1 MATLQQPPDQ
11 VIAMEVYRE
20 NGILYTDFTD
30 NTDATGTY
38 TSAIV
43 LPVDFYIHRCLLVNL
58 AGFTSDTSAAITVGD
73 GSDVDRL
80 HAGTPS
86 VLAPLAA
93 LDLGVPSGT
102 TCVATAFS
110 PVCIVTGASNFT
122 LIDGGGFDLLVYGW
136 MVD

>member
-11 VIAMEVYRE
+11 VVDMEVYRE
-20 NGILYTDFTD
+20 NGILFSDFTD
-30 NTDATGTY
+30 NTDTTGTY
-38 TSAIV
+38 TSSIV
-43 LPVDFYIHRCLLVNL
+43 LPIDYYIHRCILVNL
-58 AGFTSDTSAAITVGD
+58 TGFTGDTSAAITVGD

-86 VLAPLAA
+86 VFATLGA

-110 PVCIVTGASNFT
+110 PVCIVTGNADFT
-122 LIDGGGFDLLVYGW
+122 SITAGGFDLVVYGW

>member
-11 VIAMEVYRE
+11 VVAMEAYRE
-20 NGILYTDFTD
+20 DGILYTDFTD

-38 TSAIV
+38 TSQIV
-43 LPVDFYIHRCLLVNL
+43 LPADFYIERCVLVNL
-58 AGFTSDTSAAITVGD
+58 VGFTGDTSAAITVGD
-73 GSDVDRL
+73 GTDVDRL

-86 VLAPLAA
+86 VLASLAA

-110 PVCIVTGASNFT
+110 PVCIVTGAADFT
-122 LIDGGGFDLLVYGW
+122 SIAAGGFDLVVYGW